1 MRYLANRTD
10 ALSISP
16 REEECEKQNALL
28 VFLAVWV
35 LIFLVDTLL
44 RIKETVRKQAKPMRT
59 TTVAPWYRRRVVG
72 AIARRLVEELVA

>member
-44 RIKETVRKQAKPMRT
+44 RIKETVRKHRERT
-59 TTVAPWYRRRVVG
+59 RQES
-72 AIARRLVEELVA
+72 INLNIL

>member
-16 REEECEKQNALL
+16 RKEECEKQNALL

-35 LIFLVDTLL
+35 LIFFVDTLL
-44 RIKETVRKQAKPMRT
+44 RIKETVRKHRERSRQES
-59 TTVAPWYRRRVVG
+59 
-72 AIARRLVEELVA
+72 INLNIL